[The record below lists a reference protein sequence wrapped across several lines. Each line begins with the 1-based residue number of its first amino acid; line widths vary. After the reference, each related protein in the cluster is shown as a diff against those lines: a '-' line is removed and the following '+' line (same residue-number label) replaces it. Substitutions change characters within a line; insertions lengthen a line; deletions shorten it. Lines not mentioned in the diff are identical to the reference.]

1 MKVLYKGKYL
11 AILPGDTPIDKRLLL
26 GWRQKKND
34 PWIVAEDNII
44 NRIVLGLPHVWQ
56 KDEVKRTRYMNEAYV
71 MGKNV

>member
-34 PWIVAEDNII
+34 PWIIAEDNII
-44 NRIVLGLPHVWQ
+44 NRIELGLPRVW
-56 KDEVKRTRYMNEAYV
+56 
-71 MGKNV
+71 